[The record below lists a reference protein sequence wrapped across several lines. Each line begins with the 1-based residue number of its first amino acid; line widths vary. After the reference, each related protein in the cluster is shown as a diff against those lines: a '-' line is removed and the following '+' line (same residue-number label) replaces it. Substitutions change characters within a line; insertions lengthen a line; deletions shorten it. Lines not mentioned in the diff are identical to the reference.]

1 MTLAVK
7 PPCDEAV
14 IRSAPAAAPCA
25 PSTGRWVLLATVIG
39 SSMVFMDGSIANLAL
54 PVLQRELDASMSQA
68 QWVVEI
74 YLLFLSALILVGGAA
89 GDRFG
94 RRRVFALG
102 VVLFAAASLWC
113 GFATD
118 IPQLVFARGLQGVG
132 GALLA
137 PGSLALIS
145 ASFRDEA
152 RGRAI
157 GTWSGFSAIAASLG
171 PVVGGWLIEHGSWRW
186 AFWIN
191 VPLAAFVLAVLYLR
205 VPESRNRQA
214 ARLDLIGACIATTG
228 LGLLVF
234 GLVEAGARGL
244 GHPLVMGAIL
254 GGALGLAGF
263 VLYERRAPVPMM
275 PLTLFRSR
283 AFTGANLLTLLLYAA
298 LGGAMFFLPFN
309 LMQVQGY
316 SATAAGAATLP
327 FILLVFFLSRWS
339 GGLVAHY
346 GSRGPLI
353 IGPAITAV
361 GFALLAWP
369 GIGGSYWTTFFPGI
383 VVLGFGMSVSIAPLT
398 TTVMNAVEDE
408 HVGIASGINNAVAR
422 TASLLA
428 IALFNLF
435 VSRDFNA
442 DLDRHLAALQAPAEY
457 RLTLDSE
464 RAKLAGAEVRRSVG
478 EPLRSAIDRAI
489 DESFVHSFRHVMFLA
504 VLLALASAACAAVT
518 LRPIERR
525 ELLERVAEGHDF
537 SRAAARRH

>member
-14 IRSAPAAAPCA
+14 IRSTPAAAPCA
-25 PSTGRWVLLATVIG
+25 PSMGRWVLLATVVG

-157 GTWSGFSAIAASLG
+157 GTWSGFSAIAAGLG

-191 VPLAAFVLAVLYLR
+191 VPLAVFVLAVLYWR
-205 VPESRNRQA
+205 VPESRNEDG

-234 GLVEAGARGL
+234 GLIEAGARGL
-244 GHPLVMGAIL
+244 GHPLVMGALL

-263 VLYERRAPVPMM
+263 VLYERRARHPMM
-275 PLTLFRSR
+275 PLALFRSR
-283 AFTGANLLTLLLYAA
+283 AFTGANLLTLLLYAG

-316 SATAAGAATLP
+316 SATAAGAAALP

-339 GGLVAHY
+339 GGLVGRY

-353 IGPAITAV
+353 VGPAITAA

-398 TTVMNAVEDE
+398 TTVMNAVEDQ

-435 VSRDFNA
+435 VSRDFNT
-442 DLDRHLAALQAPAEY
+442 DLDRHLAAMQVPAEY
-457 RLTLDSE
+457 RLALDSE
-464 RAKLAGAEVRRSVG
+464 RAKLAGAEVPRSIG
-478 EPLRSAIDRAI
+478 QPQRSALDRAI

-504 VLLALASAACAAVT
+504 ALLALASAACAAVT
-518 LRPIERR
+518 LRRIERR
-525 ELLERVAEGHDF
+525 ELLEGVA
-537 SRAAARRH
+537 